1 MLDSH
6 CPPAPLTP
14 GDPNPHY
21 LPPPSDG
28 ALLRP
33 VHLLRSATG
42 VLAFVLSA
50 LYLYVESVKA
60 FPEGVAFQ
68 VGGN

>member
-1 MLDSH
+1 
-6 CPPAPLTP
+6 
-14 GDPNPHY
+14 
-21 LPPPSDG
+21 
-28 ALLRP
+28 